1 MPLLADKRAYTPAVL
16 WNANRFWSN
25 PFLDGGG
32 QNLVVLLVHVDVR
45 SCIGIQVTDPIYSS
59 TCRVYT
65 CIYIYTLSFTQLFC
79 SFNVSISYFISI
91 YEPAAHYQNNN
102 LTAGM

>member
-32 QNLVVLLVHVDVR
+32 QNLSVVLLDHVDVR

-65 CIYIYTLSFTQLFC
+65 CIYIYAVFYSTVLFLQRFDKLFYFYLRTGRSLSK
-79 SFNVSISYFISI
+79 
-91 YEPAAHYQNNN
+91 
-102 LTAGM
+102 

>member
-16 WNANRFWSN
+16 WNAYLFWSN

-45 SCIGIQVTDPIYSS
+45 SCIGIQVTDPPIPIYSS

-65 CIYIYTLSFTQLFC
+65 CIYIYAVLYSTVLFLHRLKA
-79 SFNVSISYFISI
+79 
-91 YEPAAHYQNNN
+91 P
-102 LTAGM
+102 